1 MTLKDEII
9 NMLFTRDET
18 VHDIEKYGASYASL
32 DSALQE
38 SYEEFPL
45 VKMCLGA
52 ILPKT
57 EKNSK
62 GLIKTVQLQYWY
74 ADNYFER
81 LQKIQSSVYKILISI
96 DPQMTDVEKVLY
108 VHDYIVNNTVFNSSK
123 TQYHYPASVLVEGI
137 GVCDSYT
144 EAFNYIIGLLG
155 IESSYAVSKSQNH
168 KWIYIKL
175 DGEWYHID
183 ACWDDVQNTGVPI
196 SHEYFLRNDEEFSQE
211 GLKHNTSFKP
221 KNIPSTSTRFKDWF
235 VHDVNGELLYFGGY
249 WYYIDEEKSAIIK
262 RKIEGK
268 DYTVVFEGGNDR
280 ISNLKIVNG
289 VLSFTILNQEY
300 SISL

>member
-1 MTLKDEII
+1 
-9 NMLFTRDET
+9 MLSTRDET
-18 VHDIEKYGASYASL
+18 VHNIEEYGADYTSL
-32 DSALQE
+32 DSALNE

-62 GLIKTVQLQYWY
+62 GLIKTLQLQYWY
-74 ADNYFER
+74 ADSYFER
-81 LQKIQSSVYKILISI
+81 LQKIQSSVYKILIGI
-96 DPQMTDVEKVLY
+96 DPKMTDVEKVLY
-108 VHDYIVNNTVFNSSK
+108 VHDYIVSNTEFNSSK
-123 TQYHYPASVLVEGI
+123 VQYHYPASVLVEGV

-196 SHEYFLRNDEEFSQE
+196 SHEYFLRNDEEFSRDD
-211 GLKHNTSFKP
+211 LKHNTSFKP

-249 WYYIDEEKSAIIK
+249 WYYIDEGKGAIIK

-268 DYTVVFEGGNDR
+268 DYTVVFQGDNITITDLR
-280 ISNLKIVNG
+280 IVNSKLEFKTDTENY
-289 VLSFTILNQEY
+289 VIEL
-300 SISL
+300 